1 MSIERLK
8 ERMEDYHKAVTRL
21 KEALDEDFSNPLVYD
36 GVIQRFEFCY
46 ELAWKLMK
54 AYLEYE
60 GRTPANS
67 PRASFKEAFAAGL
80 IVDGDVWIEMIDAH
94 NLTVHTYN
102 ELIAQEIYTKVKEK
116 YYWAFKALAERM
128 EERLK

>member
-1 MSIERLK
+1 MGIERLK
-8 ERMEDYHKAVTRL
+8 ERMEEYHKAVTRL
-21 KEALDEDFSNPLVYD
+21 KEALDEDLSNPLVYD

-60 GRTPANS
+60 GTRGANS
-67 PRASFKEAFAAGL
+67 PRTSFKEAFAAGL
-80 IVDGDVWIEMIDAH
+80 IFDGEVWIEMIDAR

-102 ELIAQEIYTKVKEK
+102 ELIAKEIYAKVKAK
-116 YYWAFKALAERM
+116 YYGAFESLAKGM